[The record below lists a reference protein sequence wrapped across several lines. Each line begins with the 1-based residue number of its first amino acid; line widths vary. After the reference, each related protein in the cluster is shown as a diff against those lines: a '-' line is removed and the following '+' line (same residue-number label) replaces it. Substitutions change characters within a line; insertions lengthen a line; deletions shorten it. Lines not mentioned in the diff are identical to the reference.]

1 MKPSD
6 TPTASAN
13 ALKITNEAAMQRRG
27 NWIAAAA
34 SGLALIGSAVSLW
47 ESTLKQPQ
55 ISFYVSENI
64 QYTRDPFGS
73 FEVLAVPVTIVNGG
87 ARDGAVLSLQ
97 LDVKNATTD
106 RTERFRSA
114 YTADAQYFGSRED
127 FAARIKR
134 PKAPFAPLSIAGRSA
149 FTGTIL
155 FYRPGGEKQL
165 IEASSALEMTLTL
178 VIPPPNNQLDKLLTA
193 LPHPVTVKA
202 TVPTFF
208 PGALLSGENAPL
220 NVTAGAY

>member
-1 MKPSD
+1 MLSKSP
-6 TPTASAN
+6 
-13 ALKITNEAAMQRRG
+13 NEAAMQGRG

-47 ESTLKQPQ
+47 ETALKQPQ
-55 ISFYVSENI
+55 ITFYVSENI

-73 FEVLAVPVTIVNGG
+73 FEVLAVPITIVNSG

-97 LDVKNATTD
+97 LDVKNVTTD

-155 FYRPGGEKQL
+155 FYRPGGGEKQL

-178 VIPPPNNQLDKLLTA
+178 VIPPPNNQLDKMLAA
-193 LPHPVTVKA
+193 LPNPVTVKA
-202 TVPTFF
+202 MVPSFL